1 MGQRINNLIEAA
13 LLDGADG
20 VMTKIAQDAEGE
32 AGGGGTCA
40 KCDKAATTGKLCKEC
55 AEKAARAEEQAAGME
70 ESEKTSSARI
80 HKLAEAV
87 QFIADNFSNIQ
98 MPVGVLKTAEP
109 AVTTTPSS
117 AGPGGG
123 PNALPTDLNSPPGGS
138 ETAPEGFGEAKAKK
152 PAMNPGLEAGATPKA
167 AKNAIETDDTTPPGG
182 AGEQPQ
188 MTQEGGT
195 GGSAPQAGSKTASA
209 NPVDAMMRALMRKRA
224 ADESGSGIST
234 PKTMQ
239 VTTPEDQPSG
249 VERPAEVTSQ
259 ERLIAS
265 NEAAIDATKRQ
276 AKEVPKKRMGDV
288 LSEPAQ
294 TSSTDSA
301 LDKALGSG
309 VVDEAGAK
317 VAAAQ
322 ARVHLQ
328 KIANA
333 GCTCGG
339 KGECGF
345 CKIASKIDQR
355 HMENAGALWAA
366 GRVPG
371 TTR

>member
-32 AGGGGTCA
+32 AGGGKCA
-40 KCDKAATTGKLCKEC
+40 KCDKPAAAGSKLCKEC

-70 ESEKTSSARI
+70 ETEKTSSARLY
-80 HKLAEAV
+80 KLAEAV
-87 QFIADNFSNIQ
+87 QYIADNFGDIQ

-109 AVTTTPSS
+109 AVTMTPSTS
-117 AGPGGG
+117 GPGGG

-138 ETAPEGFGEAKAKK
+138 NTAPEGFGEAKAKK
-152 PAMNPGLEAGATPKA
+152 PPMVPGLEAGATPKA

-188 MTQEGGT
+188 MMQPGGL
-195 GGSAPQAGSKTASA
+195 GGSTPQAGSKTASA
-209 NPVDAMMRALMRKRA
+209 VNRIKQAMLRKRA
-224 ADESGSGIST
+224 AENPGTSIST
-234 PKTMQ
+234 HKTMLP
-239 VTTPEDQPSG
+239 TTPENQPSG

-259 ERLIAS
+259 ESLISS
-265 NEAAIDATKRQ
+265 NEAAINATKRQ

-294 TSSTDSA
+294 SKSTDSA
-301 LDKALGSG
+301 LDAALGSG
-309 VVDEAGAK
+309 MVNEAGAK

-328 KIANA
+328 KIASA

-345 CKIASKIDQR
+345 CKIASRIDQR
-355 HMENAGALWAA
+355 HTEDAGALWAA
-366 GRVPG
+366 GRGPG
-371 TTR
+371 ATR